1 MILRLTLAAAAAALF
16 ALAVSAEAKSTNNC
30 QKDWA
35 ANKAALTAAGQTQK
49 AFMAQCA
56 GKTSAFAPIK
66 KAAPAPAKK
75 ETEKSGY

>member
-16 ALAVSAEAKSTNNC
+16 VLAVSAEAKSTKDC

-35 ANKAALTAAGQTQK
+35 ANKASLTAAGQTQK
-49 AFMAQCA
+49 AFMAQCT
-56 GKTSAFAPIK
+56 GKGSAAVPV
-66 KAAPAPAKK
+66 KK